1 MRSSAGASRWTAR
14 YWAPMLDPAS
24 AADLYPS
31 GPETA
36 LRLRTL
42 ADSYDLSAKDRTELP
57 TVIERATEGCRA
69 FVTRRV
75 TDGDP
80 VYLKAPAD
88 RGGWARWG
96 RLQTWLTDHREEFT
110 AALLI

>member
-1 MRSSAGASRWTAR
+1 MPHGIGEDAGPVAVRLMSGRAR
-14 YWAPMLDPAS
+14 TQLQR
-24 AADLYPS
+24 PS
-31 GPETA
+31 GDALSPTA
-36 LRLRTL
+36 T
-42 ADSYDLSAKDRTELP
+42 AFSAKDRTELP

-88 RGGWARWG
+88 RGGWARWD
-96 RLQTWLTDHREEFT
+96 RLQT
-110 AALLI
+110 